1 MQVDSNDIPFYK
13 TFEHL
18 GRDSRQRTQWR
29 PIVARKFMRNR
40 RQISWK
46 RSCVDRL
53 LSIWFLNCVNFFT
66 KMPNFHQTVIA
77 LQSDAKVESASSM
90 GEMLKVPFLS
100 PTAEVSCFFWT
111 RSNNARWLCG
121 TVPSS
126 MNYSNNVTWITQM
139 SPINVAAR
147 PTMRIYWLDYVTT
160 RCCEYTQKIEL
171 FDLTVP
177 EIL

>member
-1 MQVDSNDIPFYK
+1 
-13 TFEHL
+13 
-18 GRDSRQRTQWR
+18 
-29 PIVARKFMRNR
+29 
-40 RQISWK
+40 
-46 RSCVDRL
+46 
-53 LSIWFLNCVNFFT
+53 
-66 KMPNFHQTVIA
+66 MPNFHQTVIA

-160 RCCEYTQKIEL
+160 RCCRYTQKIEL